1 MTRVRIALALATAVL
16 LLAAQPAL
24 ACAVCWGSPDAPMV
38 KGVNSGMYVLLAF
51 VAFVQIGFIAL
62 FWSFWKRARD
72 LKRFRDSL
80 QVIHGGQEGSGPMYG
95 AGPEGL
101 NR

>member
-1 MTRVRIALALATAVL
+1 MTRTRIALLSIVFALIVIAE
-16 LLAAQPAL
+16 PAH
-24 ACAVCWGSPDAPMV
+24 ACSVCWGSPDAPMV

-72 LKRFRDSL
+72 LKRYRDSL
-80 QVIHGGQEGSGPMYG
+80 QVIQGGQEGSGAMYSG
-95 AGPEGL
+95 APEGL